1 MQPIELTG
9 PRVNKKKK
17 TMYEI
22 LEVTPTA
29 SLAEIKA
36 AHKRLS
42 IQIMSGALGL
52 SREDCDFRLNLLDVA
67 LHTLSVPT
75 LRDAYDAGLAPMAA
89 PANAVVPVK
98 ANALALVEVDDAKA
112 SEIVAAITGNHKLVS
127 AGIDSHR
134 SQIAVVSST
143 VGASARSL
151 GKILRAVIGLLVLG
165 SILTIGKIS
174 FASRQGGMPTK
185 EQAKAEEQLIIL
197 EYYKQHGVRPASRAE
212 AEFLETENRRK
223 ENDQRA
229 AEFAEKKREDEYR
242 RFEEESRHMGNRIHD
257 DLVRDEQI
265 EMQRQ
270 RELAEEKRYQEEA
283 AKENE
288 RIRIE
293 NERRRYGLN

>member
-1 MQPIELTG
+1 M
-9 PRVNKKKK
+9 NKKKK

-22 LEVTPTA
+22 LEVAPTA

-42 IQIMSGALGL
+42 IQIMSGELGL
-52 SREDCDFRLNLLDVA
+52 SREDCDFRLNILDVA

-75 LRDAYDAGLAPMAA
+75 LRDAYDAELAQIAA
-89 PANAVVPVK
+89 PANAVVAVK
-98 ANALALVEVDDAKA
+98 ANALALVEMDDAKA

-151 GKILRAVIGLLVLG
+151 GKILRAAIGLLVLG

-185 EQAKAEEQLIIL
+185 EETKAEEQLIIL
-197 EYYKQHGVRPASRAE
+197 EYYKKHGVRPASRAE
-212 AEFLETENRRK
+212 AEFFETENRRQ
-223 ENDQRA
+223 ENEQRA

-242 RFEEESRHMGNRIHD
+242 RFEEESRRMGKRVHD

-270 RELAEEKRYQEEA
+270 RELAEEKRFQEEA

-293 NERRRYGLN
+293 NERRRYGLD

>member
-1 MQPIELTG
+1 
-9 PRVNKKKK
+9 VNKKKK

-29 SLAEIKA
+29 SQAEIKA

-52 SREDCDFRLNLLDVA
+52 SREDCDFRLNILDVA
-67 LHTLSVPT
+67 LHTLSQPA
-75 LRDAYDAGLAPMAA
+75 LRDAYDAALALAA
-89 PANAVVPVK
+89 PANAAVAVK

-112 SEIVAAITGNHKLVS
+112 SEIVAAITESHKLVS

-134 SQIAVVSST
+134 PQIAVISST
-143 VGASARSL
+143 VSASVRSL
-151 GKILRAVIGLLVLG
+151 KTILRVTIGLLVLG
-165 SILTIGKIS
+165 SILTVGKMS
-174 FASRQGGMPTK
+174 FASRQGGMPKK
-185 EQAKAEEQLIIL
+185 EEIKAEEKLIIL
-197 EYYKQHGVRPASRAE
+197 EYYKKYGVRPASRAE
-212 AEFLETENRRK
+212 AEFLEIENRRR
-223 ENDQRA
+223 ENEQRA
-229 AEFAEKKREDEYR
+229 AEFAEKRREEEYQR
-242 RFEEESRHMGNRIHD
+242 WEEESRHMGMRIHD
-257 DLVRDEQI
+257 DLVRNEQI

-270 RELAEEKRYQEEA
+270 RQLAEEERFQEEM